1 MRDYL
6 NRIKIYIYYIYKN
19 TKWFYIKE
27 IDYDLYLLL
36 DMMIIIIVLESASGF
51 QDE

>member
-27 IDYDLYLLL
+27 IDYDLFFLLR
-36 DMMIIIIVLESASGF
+36 MMLIIIVLESASGF